1 MHVEVAPG
9 LVTCRLGITCTDG
22 TRDLI
27 HRHNS
32 DGNKDITPK
41 ELFQVIHNI
50 K

>member
-1 MHVEVAPG
+1 M
-9 LVTCRLGITCTDG
+9 CTELEQETLHRGDG
-22 TRDLI
+22 
-27 HRHNS
+27 